1 MHWKAGTVRVSKL
14 LDYRRIITE
23 NGSFGKVFATMEGM
37 RRFWFLGMCVAGI
50 ANAQADY
57 PQAIWNPAAV
67 GNQTNS
73 SRPTSFPIQYIIIHI
88 TEGSYSGAMSWFQ
101 NEASNVSA
109 HFVIRSS
116 NGQVYQ
122 MVKLEDIA
130 WHSGSTLHNN
140 SGVGIEHEAIS
151 TISGSNPN
159 PLAWFTDTMY
169 QSSATLTRWLTTQYS
184 IPRTR
189 TYILGHREV
198 RNTSCPSDYW
208 DWTKYMSL
216 VTQGAQYQ
224 STTIPTFML
233 PGQTFNVNVQFLNN
247 SDFAWTTAAGN
258 NQVSLRTADPAG
270 RVSPFFVSTDWIS
283 SSNPGF
289 ADADTPINGTGTFT
303 FQFKAPTTPGT
314 YTETFQLNR
323 SSTGAFGPL
332 VSFQVGVGRID
343 KVLDNRDPG
352 FSVGGTWTTA
362 SSATDKYSSDY
373 RYVTAAQKSLD
384 FAEWYLDPPQSGT
397 YEAYAWWPQGT
408 NRTTAAK
415 YQLISRRDTIT
426 RVMNQ
431 QVNGGQWNYLGRIS
445 IAPGS
450 GKIRVLGQST
460 GTGAVVMADAVRI
473 VGPLK

>member
-1 MHWKAGTVRVSKL
+1 MCAKIVG
-14 LDYRRIITE
+14 IITKI
-23 NGSFGKVFATMEGM
+23 GSFGRDFATMLNM
-37 RRFWFLGMCVAGI
+37 KRFWFLGMLACGI

-73 SRPTSFPIQYIIIHI
+73 SRPTSYPIQYVIIHI
-88 TEGSYSGAMSWFQ
+88 TEGSYTGAMSWFQ
-101 NEASNVSA
+101 NESSNVSA
-109 HFVIRSS
+109 HFVLRSS

-151 TISGSNPN
+151 TISASNPN
-159 PLAWFTDTMY
+159 PLAWFTDNMY
-169 QSSATLTRWLTTQYS
+169 QSSATLTRWLTTQYN

-224 STTIPTFML
+224 STTIPIYMT
-233 PGQTFNVNVQFLNN
+233 PGQTATVNVRYLNS
-247 SDFAWTTAAGN
+247 SDFTWTTAAGS
-258 NQVSLRTADPAG
+258 NQVTLRTAEPAG
-270 RVSPFFVSTDWIS
+270 RVSPFFVPTDWV
-283 SSNPGF
+283 SNSNIGAP
-289 ADADTPINGTGTFT
+289 DADTANSATGTFT
-303 FQFKAPTTPGT
+303 FQIKAPTSPGT
-314 YTETFQLNR
+314 YTETLQLNR

-332 VSFQVGVGRID
+332 VAFQIGVGKID
-343 KVLDNRDPG
+343 KILDNKDSS
-352 FSVGGTWTTA
+352 FSVGGSWSTGT
-362 SSATDKYSSDY
+362 SATDRFSTDY
-373 RYVTAAQKSLD
+373 RFATAATKSTD
-384 FAEWYLDPPQSGT
+384 FAEWYLDPPREGT
-397 YEAYAWWPQGT
+397 YEAYAWWPAGT

-426 RVMNQ
+426 RVVNQ
-431 QVNGGQWNYLGRIS
+431 QINGGQWNYLGRIS
-445 IAPGS
+445 ILPG
-450 GKIRVLGQST
+450 GGRIRVLGQSN